1 MKFANVGGRATVIT
15 AAGGVDVERTSGGR
29 FPADPPAVFA
39 QWASF
44 RQWAAALGEQQA
56 TAFDRDDLGPPSP
69 RPTQVFGIGLN
80 YRAHAAE
87 AGLKVPEFPAVFTK
101 FPTCITGPN
110 SDVVL
115 PSAKV
120 DWEVELLVVIG
131 LYGRFVSEADG
142 WKHVAGL
149 AVGQDLSE
157 RVVQFAGGGQFSLG
171 KSFPGFGPTG
181 PWLVTPDEIPD
192 PGDLELSCRIN
203 GEEVQKGRTS
213 DMILSVPRL
222 VAELS
227 AIVPLLPG
235 DVIFTGTPAGIGAT
249 RKPPRFLA
257 PGDVVE
263 SWIEH
268 VGALRNRCVAAADPQ
283 RGPR

>member
-1 MKFANVGGRATVIT
+1 MKFANLGGRAAVIT
-15 AAGGVDVERTSGGR
+15 DAGAIDVERASGGR
-29 FPADPPAVFA
+29 FPAEPQAVFA
-39 QWASF
+39 E
-44 RQWAAALGEQQA
+44 WAALREWAATLGPQQA
-56 TAFDRDDLGPPSP
+56 TSVSRSDLGPPAP

-87 AGLKVPEFPAVFTK
+87 AGVAVPGSPAVFTK
-101 FPTCITGPN
+101 FPTCITGPT

-120 DWEVELLVVIG
+120 DWEVELVVVIG
-131 LYGRFVSEADG
+131 LYARHVSETEG

-157 RVVQFAGGGQFSLG
+157 RVVQFSGGGQFSLG

-192 PGDLELSCRIN
+192 PGDLELGCSVN
-203 GEEVQKGRTS
+203 GEAMQKSRTS
-213 DMILSVPRL
+213 DMVFPVTRL
-222 VAELS
+222 IAELS
-227 AIVPLLPG
+227 AVLPLLPG

-257 PGDVVE
+257 PQDVVE
-263 SWIEH
+263 SYIEH
-268 VGALRNRCVAAADPQ
+268 VGTLRNRCIAAPYPQ
-283 RGPR
+283 RNSS